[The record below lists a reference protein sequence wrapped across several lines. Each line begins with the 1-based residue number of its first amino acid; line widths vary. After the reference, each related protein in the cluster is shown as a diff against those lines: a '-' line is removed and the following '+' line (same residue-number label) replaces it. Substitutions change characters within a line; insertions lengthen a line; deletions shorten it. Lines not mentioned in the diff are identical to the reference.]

1 MAYGRRSI
9 LCTLTEWLEKKFSE
23 QNNSPQNKYPTEN
36 HEDTNLSIYLANK
49 LASQAEKKGK
59 TIDTRE
65 LGEKYCFLVFD
76 KTSEFFNDEQL
87 MKDLGIDKTN
97 DSVSEITILN
107 MFSVACCIMKYGR
120 LGSDIRHSIIDNI
133 IDPYVEFLFQHS
145 QEKGVDEDA
154 LLKAVDK
161 FHELIASR
169 FAQYNEILNNY
180 GVSVIKNGETNGIE
194 GIDAGD
200 ALINVLQN
208 ITCHKHDGRDVFAS
222 LYFFNYFIHLIM
234 DEHIND
240 TIKSDFDKYDII
252 MSE

>member
-1 MAYGRRSI
+1 M
-9 LCTLTEWLEKKFSE
+9 
-23 QNNSPQNKYPTEN
+23 
-36 HEDTNLSIYLANK
+36 
-49 LASQAEKKGK
+49 
-59 TIDTRE
+59 
-65 LGEKYCFLVFD
+65 
-76 KTSEFFNDEQL
+76 
-87 MKDLGIDKTN
+87 
-97 DSVSEITILN
+97 
-107 MFSVACCIMKYGR
+107 
-120 LGSDIRHSIIDNI
+120 
-133 IDPYVEFLFQHS
+133 
-145 QEKGVDEDA
+145 
-154 LLKAVDK
+154 
-161 FHELIASR
+161 
-169 FAQYNEILNNY
+169 QYNEILNNY